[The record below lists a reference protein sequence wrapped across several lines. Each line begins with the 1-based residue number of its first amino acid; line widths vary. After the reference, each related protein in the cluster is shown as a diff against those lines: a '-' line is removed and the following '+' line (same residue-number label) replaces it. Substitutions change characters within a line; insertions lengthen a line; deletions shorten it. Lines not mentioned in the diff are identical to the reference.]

1 MIDLEAEIEVVEAL
15 KVEAKARE
23 DNLSTKQSLSAFDVI
38 NYGIFLMNVLV
49 GKKAAN
55 YTELDEEDEMLLMSY
70 VELYKSTLEEIWFL
84 NLGCNSHMCC
94 NPILNSPRYS

>member
-1 MIDLEAEIEVVEAL
+1 MEAEIEVVEAL

-70 VELYKSTLEEIWFL
+70 VELYKSTLEEIWIL
-84 NLGCNSHMCC
+84 NLGCNTHMCC

>member
-49 GKKAAN
+49 GKKTAN
-55 YTELDEEDEMLLMSY
+55 YTKLDEEDEMLLMSY
-70 VELYKSTLEEIWFL
+70 VELHKSTIEEVWFL

-94 NPILNSPRYS
+94 NPILDSPIFS